1 MDNGTLSREF
11 HNKKTGTLEKGVQK
25 QSEWIMGTWA
35 KQFHSKKSDQL
46 GCLRNEVMG
55 NPEVPTTAT
64 FPGPVKYKFKKMH
77 NTQNL
82 S

>member
-1 MDNGTLSREF
+1 
-11 HNKKTGTLEKGVQK
+11 
-25 QSEWIMGTWA
+25 MGTWA

-46 GCLRNEVMG
+46 GYLRNEVMG

-77 NTQNL
+77 NAQNL